1 MIKQTI
7 ATVFIVN
14 NLDTHYSFLENSASS
29 MQNQIPNAWI
39 HGPPTLVK
47 LNLSRSHSKRNK
59 NGSELP
65 PSIETKLS
73 LGPPIVYGK
82 LAVFHK

>member
-1 MIKQTI
+1 MDPWTPYPCK
-7 ATVFIVN
+7 
-14 NLDTHYSFLENSASS
+14 
-29 MQNQIPNAWI
+29 
-39 HGPPTLVK
+39 VK
-47 LNLSRSHSKRNK
+47 LIKITVKENNK

-73 LGPPIVYGK
+73 LGPPIVHGK

>member
-29 MQNQIPNAWI
+29 MQNQIPKCMDPWT
-39 HGPPTLVK
+39 PYPCKVK
-47 LNLSRSHSKRNK
+47 LIK
-59 NGSELP
+59 
-65 PSIETKLS
+65 IT
-73 LGPPIVYGK
+73 
-82 LAVFHK
+82 

>member
-47 LNLSRSHSKRNK
+47 LNLSRSNSKRK
-59 NGSELP
+59 
-65 PSIETKLS
+65 
-73 LGPPIVYGK
+73 
-82 LAVFHK
+82 